1 MARLNGGQDSNSAV
15 VELAGADDAKTDEL
29 VTRLAQE
36 DILGQLL
43 RKDGLAGEL
52 GMESGRPQ
60 LDWVDGIEK
69 ALARPDLLAGI
80 EEEAAAALRAGH
92 RRLIWSGMGGSVQ
105 TIHALK
111 RLGFLDSER
120 VTVHPLDSTDPAAIN
135 RTLREIALLEGIE
148 LPRPGGD
155 PDAIAAGLRAT
166 LKRTMM
172 IAVAMGMTSEEPI
185 THVTW
190 FWDLMADLGIKQP
203 ESHVR
208 VIALEDSYLDKYAAD
223 HNVPSYPLMPEGR
236 CNTAGRMSAPV
247 TRVFMWPAAWVMAA
261 SALAADPAA
270 TMNGELLSAVL
281 LRAQQLFGV
290 SEQLSN
296 KERKALT
303 LSDPFVRLGAFIAKE
318 GIASRRNKLLF
329 SLPPEWQG
337 MDLWIEQ
344 VVEES
349 LGKKGKGFM
358 VFYGQDIATL
368 AAGRRDC
375 MVLRI
380 ARGDCPLPA
389 LPASVENGGTPVLTL
404 TVPVSPCGNAPLGL
418 GEVGGLFANFEKLVA
433 VFAYIRGIV
442 FAGQPAVE
450 AYKRYARELR
460 DGGKDITTPP
470 DSPWIA
476 RAGSVAVHYSS
487 LVKAG
492 LLSGAEAKGLPTEPA
507 QLLAALLRLADQRG
521 WLGYLDLTH
530 NGEKSDELKGVF
542 AAIRDG
548 MANSTLGV
556 PAKLRTGPQDYHST
570 EQGEIDGPAEITS
583 LRFVCLEHEPVIAGR
598 YTDRFLMAQAYGT
611 WQAME
616 DANRWVIMITLFKAE
631 TATEDIKSLFA
642 QVNALLAQR

>member
-1 MARLNGGQDSNSAV
+1 MAPLNARQDSDDAM
-15 VELAGADDAKTDEL
+15 VELIGARDAVTTEL
-29 VTRLAQE
+29 VERLAKE
-36 DILGQLL
+36 DFLGQLL

-80 EEEAAAALRAGH
+80 EEEAAAALRSGH

-120 VTVHPLDSTDPAAIN
+120 VTVHPLDSTDPALIN
-135 RTLREIALLEGIE
+135 KTLREIAQLEGIE
-148 LPRPGGD
+148 LPPPGGD
-155 PDAIAAGLRAT
+155 PAAIAAGIKAT

-190 FWDLMADLGIKQP
+190 FWDLMGELGIEQP

-208 VIALEDSYLDKYAAD
+208 AIALEGSYLDNYARD
-223 HNVPSYPLMPEGR
+223 HNVPSFPLMPEGR

-247 TRVFMWPAAWVMAA
+247 TRVFMWPAAWTMVSA
-261 SALAADPAA
+261 ALAADPTAV
-270 TMNGELLSAVL
+270 MKGDLLSAVL
-281 LRAQQLFGV
+281 RRAQQLFGV
-290 SEQLSN
+290 SKQQSEEQRR
-296 KERKALT
+296 EWALK
-303 LSDPFVRLGAFIAKE
+303 DPFLRLGAFIAKE
-318 GIASRRNKLLF
+318 DASSRRNKVLLL
-329 SLPPEWQG
+329 LPPGWQG

-358 VFYGQDIATL
+358 IFYGQDVAALATH
-368 AAGRRDC
+368 RKDC

-380 ARGDCPLPA
+380 GQADKPLPA
-389 LPASVENGGTPVLTL
+389 LPAQVEGSGTPVLSL
-404 TVPVSPCGNAPLGL
+404 KVPVVPCDGAPLGL
-418 GEVGGLFANFEKLVA
+418 GEVGGLFANIEKLVA
-433 VFAYIRGIV
+433 VFAYVRGII

-450 AYKRYARELR
+450 AYKKYARELR
-460 DGGKDITTPP
+460 DGGKDITNPP
-470 DSPWIA
+470 ESPWIA
-476 RAGSVAVHYSS
+476 RSGSLAVHYSS
-487 LVKAG
+487 LVKTG
-492 LLSGAEAKGLPTEPA
+492 LISEAEATALPSAP
-507 QLLAALLRLADQRG
+507 AALLVDLLRSADRKG
-521 WLGYLDLTH
+521 WLGYLDLTY
-530 NGEKSDELKGVF
+530 NGEKNDELKSLF
-542 AAIRDG
+542 ADIRDG
-548 MANSTLGV
+548 LANNSLHV

-570 EQGEIDGPAEITS
+570 EQGETDGPAEITS
-583 LRFVCLEHEPVIAGR
+583 LRFVCTEHEPVMAGR

-616 DANRWVIMITLFKAE
+616 DAHRWVIMITLSSAE
-631 TATEDIKSLFA
+631 SAAAELKLLFS
-642 QVNALLAQR
+642 QVGAMLAHR